1 MGIKFNH
8 HHLNKEERIRE
19 ALQFVDNYINEFGYS
34 PTVREI
40 AEAMR
45 VKSSS
50 TIAKMIGRM
59 QSNGYFEEP
68 RGHSSNGNRIGRTLR
83 ISEKGRQLL
92 G

>member
-1 MGIKFNH
+1 MGMKLKH
-8 HHLNKEERIRE
+8 HHLNTEERIIE
-19 ALQFVDNYINEFGYS
+19 ALRFVDNYTTEFGYS
-34 PTVREI
+34 PSVREI
-40 AEAMR
+40 AEAMQ

-59 QSNGYFEEP
+59 QVNGYFEQP
-68 RGHSSNGNRIGRTLR
+68 RTRSTNGNRIARVLR

>member
-8 HHLNKEERIRE
+8 HHLNTEERIRE
-19 ALQFVDNYINEFGYS
+19 ALKFIDDYINEFGYAPS
-34 PTVREI
+34 VREI
-40 AEAMR
+40 GEAMR

-59 QSNGYFEEP
+59 QHTGYIEEP
-68 RGHSSNGNRIGRTLR
+68 RTHSSNGNRISRTIR